1 MTVSKGG
8 RALAAKFIIQGGRK
22 LSGKVSASGAK
33 NSALPIIAA
42 AALAA
47 EGESILENVPTYT
60 DIHDLNDIL
69 RALGADVEWVDENT
83 LRISAAG
90 LSNHVAPYHLARK
103 LRGSTY
109 VMGVLLARLRRGE
122 VACPGGCDIGA
133 RPVDFHLKGFKAL
146 GAEVTVE
153 HGSMVA
159 RDVELQ
165 GNRFY
170 VDRASFGTTIN
181 MMLTAVLTPG
191 TTLLENAACE
201 PEIVD
206 LASYLNSMGARVR
219 GAGTNQIRIDGV
231 SRLHGARHEII
242 PDRLETGTFL
252 VAGAITGGDVMVEGC
267 IPEHLRTVTAK
278 LKEAGA
284 EVEEGPDFLR
294 CLMPG
299 RIQPADVE
307 TQVYPGFPTDLQSP
321 WVALMTLCDGV
332 AVVNETIFE
341 NRFGFTNELI
351 RLGANIKVDHNTA
364 VIRGVER
371 LTGAPV
377 EARDIRGGVALVLAG
392 LAAEGQTEVS
402 GIRYV
407 DRGYY
412 RLEDKLASLGAEVQR
427 LDQEPET

>member
-1 MTVSKGG
+1 M
-8 RALAAKFIIQGGRK
+8 AAKFLIRGGRK
-22 LSGKVSASGAK
+22 LDGQVQASGSK

-47 EGESILENVPTYT
+47 EGESILENVPNYT
-60 DIHDLNDIL
+60 DIHDLCEIL
-69 RALGADVEWVDENT
+69 RALGATVEFVEEGT
-83 LRISAAG
+83 LRVQAAD
-90 LSNHVAPYHLARK
+90 LTNHVAPYHLARK

-109 VMGVLLARLRRGE
+109 VMGVLLARLRKGE

-146 GAEVTVE
+146 GADVTVE
-153 HGSMVA
+153 HGCMVA
-159 RDVELQ
+159 KNAVLH

-170 VDRASFGTTIN
+170 IDRASFGTTIN
-181 MMLTAVLTPG
+181 MMITASLTPG

-206 LASYLNSMGARVR
+206 LANFLISMGARVR

-231 SRLHGARHEII
+231 SRLHGARHEVI

-252 VAGAITGGDVMVEGC
+252 MAGAITGGDVRVEGC

-278 LKEAGA
+278 LKEIGC
-284 EVEEGPDFLR
+284 EVQEDADFIR
-294 CLMPG
+294 CVGVSRP
-299 RIQPADVE
+299 IAADVE

-321 WVALMTLCDGV
+321 WVALMTICDGV
-332 AVVNETIFE
+332 AVVTETIFE

-377 EARDIRGGVALVLAG
+377 EARDIRGGVALILAG
-392 LAAEGQTEVS
+392 LAAEGMTEVS
-402 GIRYV
+402 GVRYV

-412 RLEDKLASLGAEVQR
+412 RLEDKLAALGADVQR
-427 LDQEPET
+427 LDHPDDAT

>member
-1 MTVSKGG
+1 MV
-8 RALAAKFIIQGGRK
+8 AAKYLIRGGPR
-22 LSGKVSASGAK
+22 LSGRVGASGSK
-33 NSALPIIAA
+33 NSALPIITA

-47 EGESILENVPTYT
+47 TGESILEKVPSYT
-60 DIHDLNDIL
+60 DIQDLCEIL
-69 RALGADVEWVDENT
+69 GALGAEVEFVEEGT
-83 LRISAAG
+83 LRVRAAD

-109 VMGVLLARLRRGE
+109 VMGLLLARLGRGE

-146 GAEVTVE
+146 GADVTVE
-153 HGSMVA
+153 RGCMVA
-159 RDVELQ
+159 ENALLH
-165 GNRFY
+165 GGRFY
-170 VDRASFGTTIN
+170 IDRASFGTTIN
-181 MMLTAVLTPG
+181 MMITATLTAG

-206 LASYLNSMGARVR
+206 LASFLNSMGARVR

-231 SRLHGARHEII
+231 EALHGARHEVI

-252 VAGAITGGDVMVEGC
+252 IAGAITAGDVVVEGC

-278 LKEAGA
+278 LEEAGMTVQEQA
-284 EVEEGPDFLR
+284 DMLR
-294 CLMPG
+294 CIG
-299 RIQPADVE
+299 RAPVRSADVE

-321 WVALMTLCDGV
+321 WVALMTLCEGV
-332 AVVNETIFE
+332 AVVTETIFE
-341 NRFGFTNELI
+341 NRFGFSNELL

-377 EARDIRGGVALVLAG
+377 EARDIRGGVALVLSG
-392 LAAEGQTEVS
+392 LAAEGLTEVA
-402 GIRYV
+402 GVRYV
-407 DRGYY
+407 DRGYDM
-412 RLEDKLASLGAEVQR
+412 LEVKLAALGADIRRVAADTE
-427 LDQEPET
+427 D